1 MIFPAGFMVTE
12 LLPKVSVIIPVY
24 NGERDLP
31 ELLECLRS
39 QTYPE
44 DRVEYLIVDN
54 GSTDGTARLL
64 RDCLEVRLLQEATI
78 QSSYAAR
85 NCGIRAATGEILVFT
100 DADCRPESHWLQDLV
115 MPFNQDAVGWVAG
128 EIQALPG
135 NTLLE
140 KFADRQATLS
150 QKHTLTHHFYPY
162 GQTANLAVRAEVFRT
177 VGLFRPY
184 LTTGG
189 DADLC
194 WRIQQS
200 TAWQWRFAELAVVR
214 HQHRR
219 TVGDLRSQWRRYGKS
234 NRYLHELHGI
244 DLMPDR
250 DRQYYGYRLARWA
263 LKELPRA
270 VVKLPKG
277 ESDWL
282 DCVKTPI
289 ELICMSSRSEGQRS
303 VLLPEEAWAIAY
315 LMPEVLVE

>member
-1 MIFPAGFMVTE
+1 VLAIADLSGGPGRVFDCGQWQHRWHGPIAAGV
-12 LLPKVSVIIPVY
+12 L
-24 NGERDLP
+24 G
-31 ELLECLRS
+31 
-39 QTYPE
+39 
-44 DRVEYLIVDN
+44 
-54 GSTDGTARLL
+54 GTAAPGGDDSKFL
-64 RDCLEVRLLQEATI
+64 RGPQLWD
-78 QSSYAAR
+78 SGG
-85 NCGIRAATGEILVFT
+85 NGGDTG
-100 DADCRPESHWLQDLV
+100 PESHWLQDLI
-115 MPFNQDAVGWVAG
+115 MPFNQASVGWVAG

-135 NTLLE
+135 DTLLE

-162 GQTANLAVRAEVFRT
+162 GQTANLAVRAEVFRS

-200 TAWQWRFAELAVVR
+200 TTWQWRFAELAVVR

-219 TVGDLRSQWRRYGKS
+219 TVDELRSQWRRYGKS

-250 DRQYYGYRLARWA
+250 DRQYYGYRMARWA

-277 ESDWL
+277 ESDLL

-303 VLLPEEAWAIAY
+303 VVLQEEARAIEY
-315 LMPEVLVE
+315 LMPEAMVE

>member
-1 MIFPAGFMVTE
+1 MVTE

-31 ELLECLRS
+31 ELLACLRS

-54 GSTDGTARLL
+54 GSTDNTAQMLAESV
-64 RDCLEVRLLQEATI
+64 EVRLLRESGI

-85 NCGIRAATGEILVFT
+85 NCGIRAAVGEILVFT
-100 DADCRPESHWLQDLV
+100 DADCRPESHWLQDLI
-115 MPFNQDAVGWVAG
+115 MPFNQETVGWVAG

-135 NTLLE
+135 DSLLE
-140 KFADRQATLS
+140 RFADRQETLS

-162 GQTANLAVRAEVFRT
+162 GQTANLAVRAEVFRA

-194 WRIQQS
+194 WRIQQQ
-200 TAWQWRFAELAVVR
+200 TGWQWRFAEMAVVR

-219 TVGDLRSQWRRYGKS
+219 TLADLRSQWRRYGKS

-250 DRQYYGYRLARWA
+250 DRQYYGYRMMRWV
-263 LKELPRA
+263 LKELPQA
-270 VVKLPKG
+270 VVRLPMGGG
-277 ESDWL
+277 EWV

-289 ELICMSSRSEGQRS
+289 ELVCMASRSEGQRT
-303 VLLPEEAWAIAY
+303 VALPEAARAIDY
-315 LMPEVLVE
+315 LVPEMMLD